1 MLKWLVIKSFKKPI
15 KNHNS
20 LLNQT
25 NQYNK
30 QHIEPLLNNFINMT
44 MKLLYLKILYKIV
57 KDLLRRISNL
67 ILYCLNIFGK
77 IINNIEYYGFKEL
90 QLNNI
95 NINKS
100 HN

>member
-1 MLKWLVIKSFKKPI
+1 
-15 KNHNS
+15 
-20 LLNQT
+20 
-25 NQYNK
+25 
-30 QHIEPLLNNFINMT
+30 MT